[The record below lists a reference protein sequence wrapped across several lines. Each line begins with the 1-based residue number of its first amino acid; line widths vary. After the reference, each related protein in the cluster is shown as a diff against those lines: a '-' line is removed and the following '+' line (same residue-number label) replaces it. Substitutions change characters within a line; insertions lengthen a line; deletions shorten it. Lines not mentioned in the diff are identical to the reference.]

1 MADRKTVTRQTFI
14 GEKGIALIERR
25 CLEMGH
31 LFHPRRVDHGIDGHI
46 DLVEPGSGAVLNLTL
61 LVQSKAQDR
70 RFSGE
75 TDDAFHYVCD
85 QRDLDHWLSGNSPV
99 ILVFSHPESDEAWW
113 TEVKA
118 AFPDAVSRAKRVVH
132 IDKRTQ
138 RFDRDAAQALLHL
151 AVPRTAGLY
160 LRPAPITEVLTTNLL
175 PVTEMPPTVHLAP
188 AAFTDYRAAG
198 AALDA
203 QGQRASGWI
212 LRDGLVLSFHS
223 LRDSPLRVL
232 CAGDPERHETAEW
245 ADSDDLD
252 TQHRFADLLSRT
264 VQSSYPDLRWHKDR
278 KHMHFRAT
286 SHLGP
291 RKAGKG
297 PGSRGRTV
305 FGPHAS
311 KSDPQR
317 VGFYHHAALRTR
329 FRRLGGVWYCQLEPD
344 YCFTT
349 DGRTEHPYADRLLA
363 GIKRL
368 DRHPAV
374 RGWTHVW
381 ANYLNQDV
389 DLFTE
394 PRPIQFGELA
404 TMTVDR
410 GIDDRWWGPA
420 PSGVA
425 PEDDQEPSSA
435 GQENLDTVLAAA
447 DADTQDL
454 LRLLQ
459 GGSSDGDAGAARRKG
474 AGNKARSAG
483 RRTSRRGGTN
493 SERRGQ

>member
-46 DLVEPGSGAVLNLTL
+46 DLVDRDSGAVLNLTL

-75 TDDAFHYVCD
+75 TDNGFHYICD

-113 TEVKA
+113 VDVKA
-118 AFPDAVSRAKRVVH
+118 AFPDAASRAERVVRV
-132 IDKRTQ
+132 DKHTQ
-138 RFDRDAAQALLHL
+138 RFDRDAAQALLRMAMPPTASVHL
-151 AVPRTAGLY
+151 QSVS
-160 LRPAPITEVLTTNLL
+160 ITEVLTTNLL
-175 PVTEMPPTVHLAP
+175 PIIEMPPTLFLAR
-188 AAFTDYRAAG
+188 AAFTDYRSAG

-203 QGQRASGWI
+203 QGHRESGWI
-212 LRDGLVLSFHS
+212 LRDGLVLSFNS
-223 LRDSPLRVL
+223 LRDSPLQVL
-232 CAGDPERHETAEW
+232 CNGDSEQHETREW

-264 VQSSYPDLRWHKDR
+264 VQDSHPELRWHKDR

-286 SHLGP
+286 SNLQP
-291 RKAGKG
+291 RKAGRG

-305 FGPHAS
+305 FGPHIS
-311 KSDPQR
+311 KSEPQR
-317 VGFYHHAALRTR
+317 VSFYHHAALRTR
-329 FRRLGGVWYCQLEPD
+329 FRRLDGVWYCQLEPD

-349 DGRTEHPYADRLLA
+349 DGYTEHPYADRLLA

-368 DRHPAV
+368 DRHAAV
-374 RGWTHVW
+374 RGWTRVW
-381 ANYLNQDV
+381 ANFLSQDV
-389 DLFTE
+389 DLFTD
-394 PRPIQFGELA
+394 RQPIQFGDLA
-404 TMTVDR
+404 TVTVER

-420 PSGVA
+420 PSSA
-425 PEDDQEPSSA
+425 ASEDDQDLSA
-435 GQENLDTVLAAA
+435 VGQESLDSALAAA
-447 DADTQDL
+447 DASTKDL
-454 LRLLQ
+454 LLLLQ
-459 GGSSDGDAGAARRKG
+459 DDEAAPPDRRSSGSKPRSARGRRSRKG
-474 AGNKARSAG
+474 TSSSAG
-483 RRTSRRGGTN
+483 RGR
-493 SERRGQ
+493 

>member
-46 DLVEPGSGAVLNLTL
+46 DLVDPDSQAVLNLTL

-75 TDDAFHYVCD
+75 TDDGFHYVCD

-99 ILVFSHPESDEAWW
+99 ILVFSHPESHEAWW
-113 TEVKA
+113 VEVRA
-118 AFPDAVSRAKRVVH
+118 AFPDAVSRAARRVE
-132 IDKRTQ
+132 IDKHTQ
-138 RFDRDAAQALLHL
+138 RFDQDAAQALLRL
-151 AVPRTAGLY
+151 AMPRTTGLY

-175 PVTEMPPTVHLAP
+175 PVNEMPPTVYLAP
-188 AAFTDYRAAG
+188 TAFTDYRAAG
-198 AALDA
+198 AALDR
-203 QGQRASGWI
+203 QGQRESGWI
-212 LRDGLVLSFHS
+212 LRDNLVLSFHD
-223 LRDSPLRVL
+223 LRESPLRVL
-232 CAGDPERHETAEW
+232 CEGDPERHETREW

-264 VQSSYPDLRWHKDR
+264 VQDSYRDLRWHKDR

-286 SHLGP
+286 SNLQA

-305 FGPHAS
+305 FAPHIS

-317 VGFYHHAALRTR
+317 VGYYHHAALRTR
-329 FRRLGGVWYCQLEPD
+329 FRRLDGIWYCQLEPD

-349 DGRTEHPYADRLLA
+349 DGYTEHPYADRLLA

-374 RGWTHVW
+374 RGWTRMW
-381 ANYLNQDV
+381 ANYLRQEA

-394 PRPIQFGELA
+394 SRPVQFGELA

-420 PSGVA
+420 PTGAA
-425 PEDDQEPSSA
+425 PEDEQEPSAA
-435 GQENLDTVLAAA
+435 GQESLDAVLAV
-447 DADTQDL
+447 ADTDAQDL
-454 LRLLQ
+454 RSLLQ
-459 GGSSDGDAGAARRKG
+459 VGDDDVEVPRRRSPGS
-474 AGNKARSAG
+474 KARSAG
-483 RRTSRRGGTN
+483 LRTPRQGRAN
-493 SERRGQ
+493 SERRGR

>member
-46 DLVEPGSGAVLNLTL
+46 DLVDPDSRAVLNLTL

-75 TDDAFHYVCD
+75 TDDGFHYVCD

-99 ILVFSHPESDEAWW
+99 ILVLSHPESHEAWW
-113 TEVKA
+113 AEVKA
-118 AFPDAVSRAKRVVH
+118 AFPDAVSRASRVVH
-132 IDKRTQ
+132 IDKHTQ
-138 RFDRDAAQALLHL
+138 RFDRDAAQALLRL
-151 AVPRTAGLY
+151 AMPRTAGLY
-160 LRPAPITEVLTTNLL
+160 LPPARTTEVLTTNLL
-175 PVTEMPPTVHLAP
+175 PVMEMPPTVYLAP

-203 QGQRASGWI
+203 RGRRESGWM
-212 LRDGLVLSFHS
+212 LREGLVLSFRS

-232 CAGDPERHETAEW
+232 CDGDPERHETREW

-252 TQHRFADLLSRT
+252 TQYRFADLLSRS
-264 VQSSYPDLRWHKDR
+264 VQDSYPELRWHKGC

-291 RKAGKG
+291 RKEGRG

-305 FGPHAS
+305 FGPHTS
-311 KSDPQR
+311 KADPQR

-329 FRRLGGVWYCQLEPD
+329 FRRLDGVWYCQLEPD

-349 DGRTEHPYADRLLA
+349 DGYTEHPYADRLIA

-374 RGWTHVW
+374 RGWTLVW
-381 ANYLNQDV
+381 ANYLRKEA

-394 PRPIQFGELA
+394 PRPVQFGELA
-404 TMTVDR
+404 TVTVDR
-410 GIDDRWWGPA
+410 GIDDRSWGPA
-420 PSGVA
+420 PSAVA
-425 PEDDQEPSSA
+425 PEPDQDLSA
-435 GQENLDTVLAAA
+435 TGQESLDTLLAVA
-447 DADTQDL
+447 DTDTQDL
-454 LRLLQ
+454 LDLIQ
-459 GGSSDGDAGAARRKG
+459 DGDEDTDVPRRRNPG
-474 AGNKARSAG
+474 SKARSAG
-483 RRTSRRGGTN
+483 LRTPRQGRASGARRSR
-493 SERRGQ
+493 